1 MNNSKLNH
9 LLLWLIISLLCIKT
23 SFAQGFDYMISLPE
37 INEKGFHKI
46 MITPN
51 ISAKTADNF
60 ADFRLYDQ
68 QKREVPYIIRKDFV
82 SKQHRKF
89 IPYQLIAKSTPGD
102 TATEL
107 IVKNHLKSKI
117 NNLSIFLNNAEVSK
131 QIIISGSDDQK
142 QWFAV
147 KQNYNISGI
156 ANQNN
161 VTELNTIYFPLSN
174 YTYYKILIND
184 KHSLPVKVLQAGYY
198 QDSISYGEEVLLK
211 TPQITRT
218 ENNKEHLTQIH
229 LTFDTSYEINKISIN
244 VTAPTL
250 YQRPMRIYAVRNN
263 NGKIFQEMLQE
274 TTLSATSNNQIFLDQ
289 VQAQHLILEISNDNN
304 PLLQIDHINCY
315 LRSQFIIA
323 YLEQKGSYTLK
334 FGNKNLNAPVY
345 DLAYFE
351 EVIPSQIP
359 VLETKDLNI
368 IKSPDKPVTKT
379 IEPPYYNK
387 KTFLWAVIIGVAIL
401 LLLITSKM
409 LNEMNKKKN

>member
-1 MNNSKLNH
+1 ML
-9 LLLWLIISLLCIKT
+9 
-23 SFAQGFDYMISLPE
+23 SLPE
-37 INEKGFHKI
+37 IKNKGFHKI

-51 ISAKTADNF
+51 IGAKTADNY
-60 ADFRLYDQ
+60 ADLRLYDQ
-68 QKREVPYIIRKDFV
+68 QKKEVPYIIRKDFV
-82 SKQHRKF
+82 RKQHRKF
-89 IPYQLIAKSTPGD
+89 IPYQLIGKSTPGD

-107 IVKNHLKSKI
+107 IVKNQLKSKI

-142 QWFAV
+142 HWFAV
-147 KQNYNISGI
+147 KQNYNIIGI

-174 YTYYKILIND
+174 YTFYKILIND

-211 TPQITRT
+211 APEIVRK
-218 ENNKEHLTQIH
+218 ENVKEHVTQIQ
-229 LTFDTSYEINKISIN
+229 LNFDASYEIDKINLQI
-244 VTAPTL
+244 TAPTL
-250 YQRPMRIYAVRNN
+250 YQRPLRIYALRKI
-263 NGKIFQEMLQE
+263 NGKNIQELVQE
-274 TTLSATSNNQIFLDQ
+274 TTLSATSNNQIIIDG
-289 VQAQHLILEISNDNN
+289 VQAQHLILEILNDNN
-304 PLLQIDHINCY
+304 PFLQINSIDCY
-315 LRSQFIIA
+315 QRAQYIIA

-334 FGNKNLNAPVY
+334 FGNKNLNAPIY

-351 EVIPSQIP
+351 DVIPSQIP
-359 VLETKDLNI
+359 ILETKDITI
-368 IKSPDKPVTKT
+368 ISSPDKPVTKT

-387 KTFLWAVIIGVAIL
+387 KTFLWAVIIGIAIL